1 MTGDLLSPALISKRR
16 RAIDELVLSP
26 EMEIHRQL
34 WAAARAWSDPR
45 RLRPWG
51 SHAVCPYKSPGVPQ
65 RRNCDRRRCRRSEE
79 HTSELQSLRHLVCRL
94 LLEKKNIQK

>member
-16 RAIDELVLSP
+16 RAIYELVLSP

-45 RLRPWG
+45 RLRPWR
-51 SHAVCPYKSPGVPQ
+51 SHAVCPYAAGRSSKAELRSSAVPAWRRLSTLARYLRRFASFHRLPQ
-65 RRNCDRRRCRRSEE
+65 R
-79 HTSELQSLRHLVCRL
+79 
-94 LLEKKNIQK
+94 